1 MGLEDL
7 EAKLLSPE
15 PSKAS
20 KSRAKQ
26 EPKPKPK
33 PEPKPSRKVT
43 KPKEKKADSLKAEL
57 SSIPKPE
64 PAKKVKNATAPAKKV
79 SYSLDTPPVE
89 KKIEKKV
96 KVEKPKVVVQKPA
109 AQPKMTAMPKPGPM
123 PKLAVMPKETR
134 SGDADANAGLVGV
147 ALGGAPLLF
156 APLVALSA
164 GRSLLTKTAA
174 RREQIQQEIAEAEA
188 AKAKKKL
195 QSQVDAGTLGK
206 ATVRE

>member
-1 MGLEDL
+1 MALEDL
-7 EAKLLSPE
+7 EAKLLNPE
-15 PSKAS
+15 PPTAS
-20 KSRAKQ
+20 KSRAKP

-33 PEPKPSRKVT
+33 PEAKPSRKVT
-43 KPKEKKADSLKAEL
+43 KPEAKKVDSLKAEL
-57 SSIPKPE
+57 SSIPKLE
-64 PAKKVKNATAPAKKV
+64 PAKKVKKSV
-79 SYSLDTPPVE
+79 SYSLDTPPSE
-89 KKIEKKV
+89 KKVEKKV
-96 KVEKPKVVVQKPA
+96 KVEKPKVVVEKPA
-109 AQPKMTAMPKPGPM
+109 PQSKVTAMPKPPPM
-123 PKLAVMPKETR
+123 PKPALKPKGPE
-134 SGDADANAGLVGV
+134 SVDADGNAGLVGV

-174 RREQIQQEIAEAEA
+174 RREQIQKEIAEAEA